1 MDEDLLEIRSHD
13 GEGYKPLVDFQSWR
27 AAILRFEDGLLPG
40 QQTSMERHLE
50 TDEVFVLTMGEGTII
65 LGGNG
70 RGPGPMA
77 AHQMEIGKLYNIKC
91 NAWHTVSLS
100 REASVVIVEN
110 RDTGHENTEYA
121 ELSEAQ
127 RQWIAE
133 AQAIPAD

>member
-1 MDEDLLEIRSHD
+1 MDEGLLEIRWHD
-13 GEGYKPLVDFQSWR
+13 GTGYKPLVDFQSWR

-50 TDEVFVLTMGEGTII
+50 TDEVFVLTVGEGTII
-65 LGGNG
+65 VGGNG
-70 RGPGPMA
+70 RELGPLTSQ
-77 AHQMEIGKLYNIKC
+77 QMEIGKLYNIKC

-110 RDTGHENTEYA
+110 RSTGPENTEYA
-121 ELSEAQ
+121 ELSKAQ